1 MKSINHHSLQWMIG
15 VDLISALFF
24 PRSSLFPQMKNL
36 FFAEEEQGSPRHFIS
51 LFVVDGAMAGQHN
64 KDEMNGAYRAAW
76 AAWGTACL
84 SSLPSAASTQKI
96 NKFLFF
102 IDCCR
107 RRQTALPF
115 NAAHPSI
122 SFISFNQ
129 FTFWFVNWWR
139 NERLW
144 AHYTATD
151 LRQQIKNYS
160 TIS

>member
-1 MKSINHHSLQWMIG
+1 MKFILLNGAAKATAGWPAKSSSAANSINLLHKERLIG
-15 VDLISALFF
+15 AGVGL
-24 PRSSLFPQMKNL
+24 PRSVSSLGPRSLIPFHCRISFIHEQINL
-36 FFAEEEQGSPRHFIS
+36 FIHSTNCFHSIS
-51 LFVVDGAMAGQHN
+51 STHL
-64 KDEMNGAYRAAW
+64 
-76 AAWGTACL
+76 L
-84 SSLPSAASTQKI
+84 SL
-96 NKFLFF
+96 
-102 IDCCR
+102 
-107 RRQTALPF
+107 
-115 NAAHPSI
+115 AAHPSI